1 MNTGDAVGPGMP
13 VRERVKW
20 AKGMI
25 LDWID
30 EAVGDFNIDP
40 LASQDWD
47 EQEELRKQRNRVAK
61 LFGFPERDR

>member
-13 VRERVKW
+13 ARERVKW
-20 AKGMI
+20 AKEMV

-30 EAVGDFNIDP
+30 EGATDFYADR

-47 EQEELRKQRNRVAK
+47 EKEEIRRQRNRVAK
-61 LFGFPERDR
+61 FFGLTEVK